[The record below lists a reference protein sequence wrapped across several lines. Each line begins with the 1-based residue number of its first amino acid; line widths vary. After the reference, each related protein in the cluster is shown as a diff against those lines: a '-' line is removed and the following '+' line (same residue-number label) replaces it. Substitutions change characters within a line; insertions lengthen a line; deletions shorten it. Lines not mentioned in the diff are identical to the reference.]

1 MTFPRLYECLFNV
14 SEKSCHVYTIS
25 FTLIPCTS
33 FCSAVGFVSYESVF
47 SADFLF
53 MKFYDKFPVYIS
65 NSLGGKKMRFNP
77 VNEGHIGMYVC
88 GPTVYSDVHLGNV
101 RTFLTFDIVSR
112 YFKYLGYKVRYVRN
126 ITDVGH
132 LENDADEGEDKIA
145 KKARLEQ
152 LEPMEVVKYYTE
164 GFHEV
169 MRQFN
174 ILPPSIEPSA
184 TGHIIEQIEIT
195 KKLIARGLAYETNGS
210 VYFDVLEYSKQHN
223 YGILS
228 GRVIEELMESR
239 RKLDS
244 QDEKRNKIDFALWKK
259 ASPYHIMRWPSPWG
273 EGFPGWHI
281 ECTVMSTKYL
291 GETFDIHGGGLD
303 LKFPHHECE
312 IAQATAANEKSPVN
326 YWIHSNMLT
335 VNGQKMSKS
344 LGNSFLPRELFAGT
358 HVLLEKGFGPMTVR
372 FFMLQSHYSSTL
384 DFSNEALAA
393 AEKGFRKL
401 SNALKILK
409 KLSPPGGSAPIDQE
423 LTVVFQKLI
432 DECYLNMSD
441 DFNTAKTL
449 AVLFEMS
456 SRINDLK
463 SGNISLNSV
472 SEETFIGFK
481 NTYVGFMEDVLGLR
495 EEEDQNHNL
504 LDGVVQVLID
514 LRKKARQDRD
524 YALSDKIRDDLKAM
538 GVQLMD
544 GKNGETTY
552 SIEN

>member
-1 MTFPRLYECLFNV
+1 
-14 SEKSCHVYTIS
+14 
-25 FTLIPCTS
+25 
-33 FCSAVGFVSYESVF
+33 
-47 SADFLF
+47 
-53 MKFYDKFPVYIS
+53 
-65 NSLGGKKMRFNP
+65 
-77 VNEGHIGMYVC
+77 
-88 GPTVYSDVHLGNV
+88 
-101 RTFLTFDIVSR
+101 
-112 YFKYLGYKVRYVRN
+112 
-126 ITDVGH
+126 
-132 LENDADEGEDKIA
+132 
-145 KKARLEQ
+145 
-152 LEPMEVVKYYTE
+152 MEVVKFYTE

-210 VYFDVLEYSKQHN
+210 VYFDVLQYSKQHN

-228 GRVIEELMESR
+228 GRVIEELMESG

-273 EGFPGWHI
+273 DGFPGWHI

-291 GETFDIHGGGLD
+291 GETFDIHGGGMD

-312 IAQATAANEKSPVN
+312 IAQAVGANEKSPVN

-344 LGNSFLPRELFAGT
+344 LGNSFLPSELFSGN
-358 HVLLEKGFGPMTVR
+358 HSLLDKGYGPMSVR

-384 DFSNEALAA
+384 DFSNEALNA
-393 AEKGFRKL
+393 AEKGYRKL

-409 KLSPPGGSAPIDQE
+409 KLSHPHEVASPNADLSDE
-423 LTVVFQKLI
+423 LQKLA
-432 DECYLNMSD
+432 DSCFSNMSD

-456 SRINDLK
+456 ARINDFK
-463 SGNISLNSV
+463 SGNLQLKDVDGKVFSRFK
-472 SEETFIGFK
+472 ETYIA
-481 NTYVGFMEDVLGLR
+481 FMEEVLGLR
-495 EEEDQNHNL
+495 EEEEHHQEL
-504 LDGVVQVLID
+504 LDGVVNVLIE
-514 LRKKARQDRD
+514 LRKKARNDRN
-524 YALSDKIRDDLKAM
+524 YQLSDKIRDDLKAM

-544 GKNGETTY
+544 GKNGEMNYT
-552 SIEN
+552 IEK